1 MIVIDPVPVCDLGL
15 LEQPATVTKTNIAA
29 TIPKRRR
36 RRCVI
41 GIMNNIEIPRT
52 RKTTCLTDVDGGLL
66 AAGGGATNDTV
77 AVTLAT
83 AVGLIIPEVTVTLVG
98 IIVQDVTFGVFPVQV
113 KFTAPV
119 KPCDPVTVTGTEPA
133 TPLVR
138 SNVAGAVTVNAP
150 VAEPVPLN
158 ATLSALT
165 PVAICRVAA
174 SAAATEGVNTTAIM
188 HDAPAAS
195 DAPHGVAPAC
205 ATKSAAFAPVTTNG
219 IEIDAAEL
227 FVTVTDCAAVGAP
240 TNCVPKF
247 RLVGDTLSGAS
258 SGSSATNAFSPAAL
272 LVAV

>member
-1 MIVIDPVPVCDLGL
+1 MPVIVIDPVPVCDLGL

-133 TPLVR
+133 SVWRRPPWEPDGDAIPLAEEQTAALRDWVT
-138 SNVAGAVTVNAP
+138 AGGQYV
-150 VAEPVPLN
+150 
-158 ATLSALT
+158 
-165 PVAICRVAA
+165 
-174 SAAATEGVNTTAIM
+174 G
-188 HDAPAAS
+188 
-195 DAPHGVAPAC
+195 
-205 ATKSAAFAPVTTNG
+205 
-219 IEIDAAEL
+219 IDAGGGVL
-227 FVTVTDCAAVGAP
+227 GSRDYLG
-240 TNCVPKF
+240 
-247 RLVGDTLSGAS
+247 LVD
-258 SGSSATNAFSPAAL
+258 AFLEPDPEFTPPA
-272 LVAV
+272 

>member
-1 MIVIDPVPVCDLGL
+1 M
-15 LEQPATVTKTNIAA
+15 
-29 TIPKRRR
+29 
-36 RRCVI
+36 
-41 GIMNNIEIPRT
+41 
-52 RKTTCLTDVDGGLL
+52 

-174 SAAATEGVNTTAIM
+174 SAAATCSCGRRRARE
-188 HDAPAAS
+188 D
-195 DAPHGVAPAC
+195 
-205 ATKSAAFAPVTTNG
+205 
-219 IEIDAAEL
+219 
-227 FVTVTDCAAVGAP
+227 
-240 TNCVPKF
+240 VP
-247 RLVGDTLSGAS
+247 
-258 SGSSATNAFSPAAL
+258 
-272 LVAV
+272 